1 MFFGFR
7 RFPNGDFVDFTCLPG
22 FSRFIKFKIME
33 NSDAGLRFIEEG
45 SAKIYEQGHVFYNPV
60 QEV

>member
-1 MFFGFR
+1 
-7 RFPNGDFVDFTCLPG
+7 
-22 FSRFIKFKIME
+22 ME

-60 QEV
+60 QEVWYDNLIFW